1 MSRRNLKK
9 VDKRMDQLRKEFKKS
24 SLVLRKNKS
33 ALKKSAT
40 AARFAASLQAE
51 PMLASAVTY
60 MATLLALGGKNKKAI
75 RSMLEG
81 VYPNVDVTP
90 LLESFDGLMEE
101 LEHEALMEDGADD
114 LNNLK
119 NLVEFE
125 PVLMRMMALTE
136 EFAFGSPQRL
146 SVFSINEELKRAVK
160 GEKGTT
166 TTSKDQQLKSFFT
179 FYDIFQKKLT
189 ELGVTDDA
197 KTAKFLGSLMDLVPR
212 IKIKRNAERSKN
224 HGK

>member
-60 MATLLALGGKNKKAI
+60 MATLLVLGGKNKKAI

-81 VYPNVDVTP
+81 VYPNVDVEP
-90 LLESFDGLMEE
+90 LLEAFDGLMEE
-101 LEHEALMEDGADD
+101 LEHEALMEDAADD
-114 LNNLK
+114 LK
-119 NLVEFE
+119 ILVEFE
-125 PVLMRMMALTE
+125 PVLMRMMAL
-136 EFAFGSPQRL
+136 R
-146 SVFSINEELKRAVK
+146 VK
-160 GEKGTT
+160 LHKGT
-166 TTSKDQQLKSFFT
+166 
-179 FYDIFQKKLT
+179 
-189 ELGVTDDA
+189 
-197 KTAKFLGSLMDLVPR
+197 
-212 IKIKRNAERSKN
+212 
-224 HGK
+224 